1 MASFSKFT
9 TNRCFSHA
17 PIDCRFCLVSRLCP
31 TVLQP
36 YGLQPTRFFC
46 PWNFPGKNTGVGY
59 HFLLQGIFPTQELNP
74 GLLHCRQILYRLS
87 YKGRSDSYLF
97 LIIFPGGTSVK
108 EHACM
113 PANAEDSRDASL
125 IPESGRSPGGGHG
138 NPLQYF
144 CLENP

>member
-1 MASFSKFT
+1 MLVAQLGLT
-9 TNRCFSHA
+9 LCN
-17 PIDCRFCLVSRLCP
+17 PIDCSP
-31 TVLQP
+31 PGSTVHEI
-36 YGLQPTRFFC
+36 
-46 PWNFPGKNTGVGY
+46 FPARIKGVCC
-59 HFLLQGIFPTQELNP
+59 HFLLQGIFPIKGLTP

-144 CLENP
+144 CLEKKVPTEEPGRLQSIGSQRVRRD